1 MSTNILVG
9 AKLDD
14 IEKIK
19 SQLEND
25 LIQVGKAIN
34 LEISQIDINDTDRIS
49 GQIQKQL
56 NQISKQVEFNISN
69 IKLGNTDSILDN
81 LNSKIKRSL
90 NGENIKI
97 DNNIDFEKA
106 SNDFDN
112 ILLKAK
118 QGVTEFTLLNG
129 ELAKMNTL
137 LDGNNNVKSTTLT
150 YQIDSAKQVI
160 EQYGWKVKEVN
171 GEVVQSFELIS
182 KKIID
187 NKAKLESDML
197 SQDKYLTN
205 LENKLNRIKELS
217 IKGNRTNENYDNTK
231 DLETIANLQ
240 EKINE
245 LKSKNI
251 QLSQEE
257 KNTFSQTVTELNNLV
272 QKETSYAQEV
282 NKTSKFLENQIKILE
297 SLKSKAENRGGGN
310 QAEQSRITE
319 EINKQIN
326 KYQELINKNEVLGNV
341 EMNRITKTTNSMRTQ
356 TNELTKYESTFAN
369 IFNRMK
375 DYAIG
380 GSLIY
385 GGIAAAKQGFNDIL
399 EVDNAMRDL
408 KKVTNESAQE
418 YESFKNKAND
428 TATALGNQ
436 TQNVIKATAAFS
448 QMSYSYKE
456 AQELAKNSI
465 LFQNVGDINQEDASK
480 GLIST
485 MKAYNIQA
493 KDSLDIIDKLNNV
506 SNHYAISVGG
516 LNEAIMR
523 GGSSLSAANNNLS
536 ESIALITTANSAI
549 QNPQKVGNSLK
560 TISMNIRG
568 MKEKSGDAFPK
579 LKKMLDDTT
588 NGAVKLTQVT
598 KDGKEEFRSTYDI
611 IKDLS
616 GVWGKLNDMQRSMI
630 SEKFAGKQN
639 GNVFESL
646 MLNAQKDLQK
656 IKETADNSLGS
667 AAKEQEA
674 YMDSLGAKLNSL
686 KENIKGFFL
695 DVGNTDFLKGVISG
709 IDTLVSGVRVL
720 TNTFGGLPT
729 VIGMCTTAAML
740 FSSKTRESIKSN
752 VPIIEEL
759 GNTFKKV
766 FKFDKIG
773 NVMSNQVEKI
783 NKDLVEL
790 DRSFKNGGES
800 IVGYQGK
807 LLGLKAKLSGV
818 QIAMKAAK
826 FATIAFESV
835 LTGGLSII
843 LSATIGKV
851 LELANNA
858 IHASEKLR
866 EFNEDAKKTLEDDE
880 KTLDNAKNKFARI
893 QQIQEQLAQTKNES
907 EKVSLQKK
915 LNQLQTEMAG
925 ILPKTA
931 SGLNSNNEA
940 MAIQNALIEENIRLK
955 EKEMSSKADETAEK
969 NKKTINE
976 AIDGYKKL
984 QEEEK
989 QLELASKRGTTSAG
1003 FHYDPDSLL
1012 GKFGIPTV
1020 KSVTSR
1026 LKDIRTQMAN
1036 SWSQIMADRSAMEI
1050 KMKQGWS
1057 DKQIEDQFGVS
1068 KKKIDDF
1075 IKGLNETGTASKN
1088 AQTGLKATDKVL
1100 AGLGL
1105 SAESAE
1111 NKIKRLANSFDSFR
1125 NKKKIIQD
1133 AITEFK
1139 KFGKISGDTAS
1150 KIFATG
1156 DKKLIS
1162 MLGDRKNFL
1171 KNMSN
1176 YAKDCS
1182 KAEQNAWNDTVKAAI
1197 ESENAKTQKASI
1209 EANNRKNISQD
1220 EANVKSDTYNNDTIN
1235 QGNAEDVKTQNADN
1249 GSQNRTNASA
1259 NETDNKAG
1267 HYNTDVGN
1275 QGNAEGVKTTNTGIS
1290 ASDRTKIQGKETDVK
1305 GKQYGTDT
1313 ENHGNAE
1320 KTKNTNAKN
1329 NAKSIAKKNGGLVNK
1344 LGNQYGV
1351 DNENWKNSLNA
1362 KLGAVSSFVSQAA
1375 SMLGRLF
1382 SKLANAVGS
1391 MTKKGL
1397 EALGLIKAP
1406 PTDFNVDAS
1415 HGSVSSGGYSP
1426 HSSDNNVDISD
1437 DGLDLEKYNPV
1448 GYGDDLG
1455 SSGGSSGSGGH
1466 GGRKAK
1472 RGSSGD
1478 SGHKSKRSSDS
1489 GGSGSHSSS
1498 SSEKVDIKDIEDEI
1512 DRYKSLQDTIDD
1524 VNNSIDEKNALEET
1538 AHGTD
1543 KLDYMKQ
1550 EIDLYK
1556 DKRSAID
1563 DLINAK
1569 KSEAKELER
1578 KLKANGFNV
1587 ENGDI
1592 SNYTQRLEAIKRN
1605 VNAMSN
1611 SNKAKEKAIA
1621 DYKKL
1626 KETADK
1632 YFELTSK
1639 ELPNLRKEWIE
1650 TGKAIRET
1658 QNRIIDMMSD
1668 AEKDMTD
1675 IIKNQIE
1682 KRKKSYE
1689 DDTDNLQEQLKK
1701 QKELLDNQFD
1711 EDDYQKSLKEKQDAL
1726 NKINQQIESTKRD
1739 DSSDGQARLKDLM
1752 DKQQEAEKDL
1762 NDFIRDRQKTKA
1774 DEMFDKHS
1782 DEISKI
1788 KDDKLKAME
1797 DTYTES
1803 KITELAKGMIEKGF
1817 IELDGQIIKMK
1828 DAIND
1833 YYKDQGELFSNS
1845 SIKLQEFIDKIEITK
1860 QSYKDLSSIVK
1871 NLGVENS
1878 NIITNTGSNIVNLPK
1893 FITPSTL
1900 IANKG
1905 NQHSISIKTDL
1916 HIGTLNEAN
1925 PEELNHLL
1933 DKRDEKLSKEIINK
1947 ITDDLNS
1954 Y

>member
-25 LIQVGKAIN
+25 LMQVGKAIN
-34 LEISQIDINDTDRIS
+34 LEISQIDIGDTDRIS
-49 GQIQKQL
+49 SQIQKQL
-56 NQISKQVEFNISN
+56 NQISKQVEFNI
-69 IKLGNTDSILDN
+69 G
-81 LNSKIKRSL
+81 
-90 NGENIKI
+90 NIKI
-97 DNNIDFEKA
+97 NNENILKDFNSQIKNGFNSDIKVNTDFEDVKKA
-106 SNDFDN
+106 SNEFDN
-112 ILLKAK
+112 ILLKAR

-231 DLETIANLQ
+231 DLESVANLQ

-257 KNTFSQTVTELNNLV
+257 KNTLSQTITELNNLV

-297 SLKSKAENRGGGN
+297 GLKSKAENRGGGN

-375 DYAIG
+375 DYVIG

-418 YESFKNKAND
+418 YENFKNKAND

-436 TQNVIKATAAFS
+436 TQNVIEATAAFA

-456 AQELAKNSI
+456 SQELAKNSI

-480 GLIST
+480 GLIAT

-493 KDSLDIIDKLNNV
+493 KDSIDIIDKLNNV
-506 SNHYAISVGG
+506 SNHYAISVSG

-523 GGSSLSAANNNLS
+523 GGSALSTANNDLS
-536 ESIALITTANSAI
+536 QSIALITTANSAI
-549 QNPQKVGNSLK
+549 QNPAKVGNALK
-560 TISMNIRG
+560 TISMNMRG
-568 MKEKSGDAFPK
+568 MKEKGGETFPK
-579 LKKMLDDTT
+579 LKKMLDEVT
-588 NGAVKLTQVT
+588 NGSVKLTQVT
-598 KDGKEEFRSTYDI
+598 KEGKEEFRSTYDI

-616 GVWGKLNDMQRSMI
+616 MVWDNLNNMQRSMI
-630 SEKFAGKQN
+630 AEKFAGKQN
-639 GNVFESL
+639 ANVFFSL
-646 MLNAQKDLQK
+646 MLNAKKDLQK

-740 FSSKTRESIKSN
+740 FSNKTRESIKSTI
-752 VPIIEEL
+752 PIIDDLTNGFKQFLNLQGFSNKLQGKIGLIEGLNGIGGKIEEL
-759 GNTFKKV
+759 NTKFKSGSVSVIRYNSKLLLL
-766 FKFDKIG
+766 KTGLTGLKIG
-773 NVMSNQVEKI
+773 ME
-783 NKDLVEL
+783 
-790 DRSFKNGGES
+790 
-800 IVGYQGK
+800 
-807 LLGLKAKLSGV
+807 
-818 QIAMKAAK
+818 AAK
-826 FATIAFESV
+826 IATVAFEAVVS
-835 LTGGLSII
+835 GGLALVVSFAIEKVVGLVDSLVNASNNLSKFNDDFVQSTSQLNETISSAEKKYETIKNLQNQLGKTHNEEERIKLQKELNQASREMAEI
-843 LSATIGKV
+843 LPGAISGFDEEGK
-851 LELANNA
+851 A
-858 IHASEKLR
+858 I
-866 EFNEDAKKTLEDDE
+866 
-880 KTLDNAKNKFARI
+880 AKN
-893 QQIQEQLAQTKNES
+893 
-907 EKVSLQKK
+907 
-915 LNQLQTEMAG
+915 
-925 ILPKTA
+925 
-931 SGLNSNNEA
+931 
-940 MAIQNALIEENIRLK
+940 NALIEAQIKLKQNERTDKAYDFLDKNSGRVIEDKIKEFERL
-955 EKEMSSKADETAEK
+955 SKAKKDLDKVMSGGQKSKTMIGDPNTKYKSIVKELDEITKTATTAKIAIESFKSAGKNNQEIDRLFGMKDAEK
-969 NKKTINE
+969 QIDNFIN
-976 AIDGYKKL
+976 
-984 QEEEK
+984 
-989 QLELASKRGTTSAG
+989 
-1003 FHYDPDSLL
+1003 
-1012 GKFGIPTV
+1012 
-1020 KSVTSR
+1020 
-1026 LKDIRTQMAN
+1026 
-1036 SWSQIMADRSAMEI
+1036 
-1050 KMKQGWS
+1050 
-1057 DKQIEDQFGVS
+1057 
-1068 KKKIDDF
+1068 
-1075 IKGLNETGTASKN
+1075 GLNKTENANKD
-1088 AQTGLKATDKVL
+1088 AQTGLKTTDQVL
-1100 AGLGL
+1100 KQLGITADK
-1105 SAESAE
+1105 SRQQIT
-1111 NKIKRLANSFDSFR
+1111 NLAKSFDAFR
-1125 NKKKIIQD
+1125 NKKKIIKD
-1133 AITEFK
+1133 AIDEFK

-1150 KIFATG
+1150 KIFSTG
-1156 DKKLIS
+1156 DTKLIS
-1162 MLGDRKNFL
+1162 QLADKKNFL
-1171 KNMSN
+1171 KNMQKM
-1176 YAKDCS
+1176 YQDTS
-1182 KAEQNAWNDTVKAAI
+1182 KAEQKAWNDTVKSAV
-1197 ESENAKTQKASI
+1197 ESENAMTQKASI
-1209 EANNRKNISQD
+1209 EANNRKNITQD
-1220 EANVKSDTYNNDTIN
+1220 EANVKSDIYNNDTIN
-1235 QGNAEDVKTQNADN
+1235 QSNAEDVKTQNADN

-1329 NAKSIAKKNGGLVNK
+1329 NAKSIAKKNGGLVDK
-1344 LGNQYGV
+1344 LGSQYGI
-1351 DNENWKNSLNA
+1351 DNQNWKNSLTGKLA
-1362 KLGAVSSFVSQAA
+1362 SIADFVLQASGMFGSLLSMAVKAVSKLGKKAME
-1375 SMLGRLF
+1375 MLGI
-1382 SKLANAVGS
+1382 SNTSTDTSVNTSYHSVGGGNYNQ
-1391 MTKKGL
+1391 KK
-1397 EALGLIKAP
+1397 
-1406 PTDFNVDAS
+1406 
-1415 HGSVSSGGYSP
+1415 
-1426 HSSDNNVDISD
+1426 SDDNVDISD

-1448 GYGDDLG
+1448 GYSDDLG
-1455 SSGGSSGSGGH
+1455 SSGSSSGSGGH

-1472 RGSSGD
+1472 RGSGGSSGGG
-1478 SGHKSKRSSDS
+1478 SGHKRSSGS
-1489 GGSGSHSSS
+1489 GGSGSHGSS

-1512 DRYKSLQDTIDD
+1512 DRYKTLQDTIDD
-1524 VNNSIDEKNALEET
+1524 VNNSIDEKNALEES
-1538 AHGTD
+1538 AHGTN
-1543 KLDYMKQ
+1543 KLNYMKE

-1556 DKRSAID
+1556 DKRNAID

-1578 KLKANGFNV
+1578 KLKANGFNA

-1689 DDTDNLQEQLKK
+1689 DDTDNLQEELKK

-1752 DKQQEAEKDL
+1752 DKQREAEKDL

-1925 PEELNHLL
+1925 LEELKYML
-1933 DKRDEKLSKEIINK
+1933 DKRDEKLSKEIINR